1 MLERFANNEVLNR
14 VFNSDNFRNLT
25 RALIYF
31 VVGIILIRL
40 AVAIVQKITRKRVS
54 RQSSMIVN
62 KIISYSGMTILL
74 FVVLS
79 ELGVNVTAL
88 LGAAGILGIALGVA
102 SQKSIGNMVSGFFLL
117 SEKPFEV
124 GDAVKIGTQVGSVV
138 DVDLLA
144 VKIKT
149 FDNMLV
155 RIPNELIIS
164 NEVTNITRFPLRRLD
179 STFTVGYDTDLTRL
193 EEGLRSLA
201 LEIPMVLDEP
211 DPFFLI
217 KDFTERG
224 ITVTYGVWF
233 LKTDYAKVKNAIAKA
248 ILGKMNELGM
258 DIPYPRLRIEEAS
271 PVTEPIESQ
280 AGGTEDGR

>member
-1 MLERFANNEVLNR
+1 MFNQINRNEVLSQ
-14 VFNSDNFRNLT
+14 VFNSDNFKNLT
-25 RALIYF
+25 RALLYF
-31 VVGIILIRL
+31 VIGLILIRL
-40 AVAIVQKITRKRVS
+40 TVAIVQKITRKRVS

-62 KIISYSGMTILL
+62 KIISYSGMTVLL

-124 GDAVKIGTQVGSVV
+124 GDAVKINGQVGSVM

-155 RIPNELIIS
+155 RIPNEVIIS

-179 STFTVGYDTDLTRL
+179 TAFTVAYGTDLTTL
-193 EEGLRSLA
+193 EATLRALA
-201 LEIPMVLDEP
+201 LEIPLILDEP

-224 ITVTYGVWF
+224 ITLTYGVWF
-233 LKTDYAKVKNAIAKA
+233 LKENYADVKNAIAKA
-248 ILGKMNELGM
+248 ILSKLDELDM
-258 DIPYPRLRIEEAS
+258 KIPYPRFTIS
-271 PVTEPIESQ
+271 TDQGEP
-280 AGGTEDGR
+280 R

>member
-1 MLERFANNEVLNR
+1 MFDRINRNEVFSQ

-25 RALIYF
+25 RALLYF
-31 VVGIILIRL
+31 VIGLILIKL
-40 AVAIVQKITRKRVS
+40 TVAIVKKITGKRVS

-62 KIISYSGMTILL
+62 KIISYSGMTVLL

-102 SQKSIGNMVSGFFLL
+102 SQKSVGNMVSGFFLL

-124 GDAVKIGTQVGSVV
+124 GDAVKIGGQVGSVM

-155 RIPNELIIS
+155 RIPNEVIIS
-164 NEVTNITRFPLRRLD
+164 KEVTNITRFPLRRLD
-179 STFTVGYDTDLTRL
+179 TALTVAYGTDLSEL
-193 EEGLRSLA
+193 EIALRALA
-201 LEIPMVLDEP
+201 LEIPLILDEP

-224 ITVTYGVWF
+224 ITLTYGVWF
-233 LKTDYAKVKNAIAKA
+233 LKENYADVKNAIAKA
-248 ILGKMNELGM
+248 ILKKLDELDM
-258 DIPYPRLRIEEAS
+258 KVPYPRFTVSTDLGE
-271 PVTEPIESQ
+271 TEV
-280 AGGTEDGR
+280 

>member
-1 MLERFANNEVLNR
+1 MFDQINRNEVLSQ
-14 VFNSDNFRNLT
+14 VFNSDNFKNLT

-31 VVGIILIRL
+31 VIGLILIRL
-40 AVAIVQKITRKRVS
+40 TVAIVQKITRKRVS

-62 KIISYSGMTILL
+62 KIISYSGMTVLL

-124 GDAVKIGTQVGSVV
+124 GDAVKINGQVGSVM

-155 RIPNELIIS
+155 RIPNEVIIS
-164 NEVTNITRFPLRRLD
+164 NEVINITRFPLRRLD
-179 STFTVGYDTDLTRL
+179 TAFTVAYGTDLTTL
-193 EEGLRSLA
+193 EATLRALA
-201 LEIPMVLDEP
+201 LEIPLILDEP

-224 ITVTYGVWF
+224 ITLTYGVWF
-233 LKTDYAKVKNAIAKA
+233 LKENYADVKNAIAKA
-248 ILGKMNELGM
+248 ILSKLDELDM
-258 DIPYPRLRIEEAS
+258 KIPYPRFTIS
-271 PVTEPIESQ
+271 TDQGEP
-280 AGGTEDGR
+280 R